1 MRRFILLAVLV
12 FAPALPFGGASAD
25 TPPTLLVLAHREA
38 GGISADTVPAADGVV
53 VLQGARTAQST
64 WEVRAGAVVD
74 STQRP
79 PARRVDFFEIEAN
92 GSAKRVGAIEVRY
105 FPDKGGFAPRYR
117 VMEEVMLAR
126 VGDAWVPLKLV
137 DGTPALTQF
146 HSDALPN
153 VEGYYPYLDFGLTV
167 GAIRIDR
174 VLVSPLDSALSPSS

>member
-1 MRRFILLAVLV
+1 MRRFILIAVLV
-12 FAPALPFGGASAD
+12 FAPPLIFGGASAD
-25 TPPTLLVLAHREA
+25 APPTLLVLAHREA

-64 WEVRAGAVVD
+64 WEVRAGTVID
-74 STQRP
+74 SAHRP
-79 PARRVDFFEIEAN
+79 PARRVDFFEIED
-92 GSAKRVGAIEVRY
+92 GTAKRVGAVEVRY

-126 VGDAWVPLKLV
+126 VGGTLVPLKLI

-167 GAIRIDR
+167 GPIRVDR
-174 VLVSPLDSALSPSS
+174 VLVSPLDSTLSPSS